1 MSQNCRGKILFSRF
15 FFFFF
20 RLIRQILLIE
30 ISRSL
35 EMPFIAIYFA
45 DSSLI
50 SRGAKRETR
59 GPDPPLITFLAPWQR
74 DSSGVC
80 RWQRRRCRT
89 IIHAKTQR
97 SCFATDYSLL
107 RCASFRFLS
116 LPRRIHSIKMRENSS
131 FRLSKIS
138 IEISFLET
146 CLLGIFKTQTLFLW
160 WLCQV
165 SLTGMEKFG
174 EGEKVAVKS
183 SPYIYIHIY
192 TLLSETSRNRKFRL
206 KSFPRICSFKS
217 NKDVSFLR

>member
-146 CLLGIFKTQTLFLW
+146 CPQEFLKPKP
-160 WLCQV
+160 
-165 SLTGMEKFG
+165 SFHDDY
-174 EGEKVAVKS
+174 A
-183 SPYIYIHIY
+183 
-192 TLLSETSRNRKFRL
+192 KFR
-206 KSFPRICSFKS
+206 
-217 NKDVSFLR
+217 

>member
-1 MSQNCRGKILFSRF
+1 
-15 FFFFF
+15 
-20 RLIRQILLIE
+20 
-30 ISRSL
+30 
-35 EMPFIAIYFA
+35 MPFIAIYFA

-131 FRLSKIS
+131 FQLSKIS

-146 CLLGIFKTQTLFLW
+146 SPGIFKTQTLFLR

-183 SPYIYIHIY
+183 SPYIYIYIY
-192 TLLSETSRNRKFRL
+192 TSLGDKQKQKISFEKFSTNLLVQ
-206 KSFPRICSFKS
+206 I
-217 NKDVSFLR
+217 

>member
-1 MSQNCRGKILFSRF
+1 MLIKPFLRRNLNGLIRVTVTVLPEIRARFVLATMSQNCRGKILFSRF

-20 RLIRQILLIE
+20 LLIRQILLIE

-35 EMPFIAIYFA
+35 EIIAIYFA

-107 RCASFRFLS
+107 RCASIS
-116 LPRRIHSIKMRENSS
+116 LFHDAST
-131 FRLSKIS
+131 RLK
-138 IEISFLET
+138 
-146 CLLGIFKTQTLFLW
+146 CVKTLFD
-160 WLCQV
+160 
-165 SLTGMEKFG
+165 FR
-174 EGEKVAVKS
+174 KS
-183 SPYIYIHIY
+183 
-192 TLLSETSRNRKFRL
+192 RL
-206 KSFPRICSFKS
+206 KSLFSKLVSLEFLKPKPSFYDDYAK
-217 NKDVSFLR
+217 FR

>member
-1 MSQNCRGKILFSRF
+1 
-15 FFFFF
+15 
-20 RLIRQILLIE
+20 
-30 ISRSL
+30 
-35 EMPFIAIYFA
+35 MPFIAIYFA

-80 RWQRRRCRT
+80 RWQRRAVPLRCRT

-116 LPRRIHSIKMRENSS
+116 LPRRIHSIKMRENS

-146 CLLGIFKTQTLFLW
+146 SPGIFKTQTLFLR